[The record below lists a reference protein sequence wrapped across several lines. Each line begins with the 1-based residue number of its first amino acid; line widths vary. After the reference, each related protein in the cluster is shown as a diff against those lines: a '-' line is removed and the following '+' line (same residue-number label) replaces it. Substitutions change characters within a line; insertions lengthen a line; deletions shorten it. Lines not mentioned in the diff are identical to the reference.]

1 MALLRRTEP
10 RAAAALE
17 RMREAVFTDGALSAA
32 EKHLI
37 AAAVAATR
45 GDREGT
51 ASHAA
56 RALQAGAAPEQ
67 VLEAFLPP
75 LLSHGPSAWETA
87 AAAVQ
92 ALGLGSLPEPTAG
105 PAPEEPGPAPH
116 GADPAPQAAGQGAA
130 GEDTLAYYRRDLG
143 HVPPWVD
150 VLDRYARPYLEGY
163 TQLRRAV
170 LRDGHLSR
178 RIKELV
184 IVGCHAAH
192 RYPRGAGYHV
202 RGALRQGAT
211 PAQVAETFLVAAAAA
226 GIPGWLE
233 APQFLEE
240 ETARGVVP
248 GSPQPGNDAAEEQA
262 SP

>member
-10 RAAAALE
+10 RASAALLQ
-17 RMREAVFTDGALSAA
+17 MREAVFADGALSAA
-32 EKHLI
+32 EKYLI

-51 ASHAA
+51 AAHAA
-56 RALQAGAAPEQ
+56 RALEAGATPGQ

-92 ALGLGSLPEPTAG
+92 GLGLGSLPESTAG
-105 PAPEEPGPAPH
+105 PAPEEL
-116 GADPAPQAAGQGAA
+116 DPAPQGAGQDSSGAA
-130 GEDTLAYYRRDLG
+130 GAGEADTLDYYRRDLG
-143 HVPPWVD
+143 HVPPWVHM
-150 VLDRYARPYLEGY
+150 LDRYARPYLEGY
-163 TQLRRAV
+163 TRLRRAV

-248 GSPQPGNDAAEEQA
+248 GSPQPGNDAAEEPA
-262 SP
+262 SS